1 MSRDEKIVDFPQTE
15 VAPEERARRLK
26 VEVDRLAGL
35 PRVEWLY
42 YAECT
47 DVAEKHGVS
56 RTVLKRMVEAVI
68 KEHKE
73 KAAEDKAEDRLR
85 EQRAE
90 KKEKKE
96 STARR
101 EEERKR
107 QREQERV
114 DKEAERARKEAERIE
129 REQEERRKK
138 CEAVFAEIADLPRMT
153 HAARLKEAAA
163 RLGEDSETL
172 IEEFEV
178 FFAARSLPVELVPWP
193 DSVDTAEVLAG
204 IEAKFRR
211 YVVVP
216 DSIAVA
222 TALWV
227 AFTYLVEIA
236 VYAPKLLFQF
246 PERDAGKSTALH
258 VIRWMVQRPYLA
270 VEATGAAIYR
280 IVDRLKPTLILD
292 EADTLFER
300 STVLA
305 HIINSSWD
313 NSGAKI
319 PRVGSRREVVE
330 FDVYGTQAMSMKGLN
345 MPDTT
350 LSRCI
355 ICMIWPKLPSEVVDD
370 FNKRDDEEFVT
381 LRRKLLR
388 WSVDNA
394 VPLQAATPK
403 GQFNNRIRH
412 NWQLLWAI
420 ADLAGGEWP
429 KRARAAALE
438 LETER
443 DEPSEGR
450 RLLAAIRDIFGTRE
464 AMTSADIC
472 AALVVDPSGEWANF
486 RDKGPISQTQLAV
499 LLKEYRIRT
508 EKVSPAGVRLNGY
521 FRTQFKNAF
530 ARLLQKP
537 AREPDIRTE
546 SVAKPLRLGK
556 KPRPRKA

>member
-1 MSRDEKIVDFPQTE
+1 MPRFTASLIV
-15 VAPEERARRLK
+15 
-26 VEVDRLAGL
+26 
-35 PRVEWLY
+35 
-42 YAECT
+42 
-47 DVAEKHGVS
+47 
-56 RTVLKRMVEAVI
+56 
-68 KEHKE
+68 
-73 KAAEDKAEDRLR
+73 
-85 EQRAE
+85 
-90 KKEKKE
+90 
-96 STARR
+96 
-101 EEERKR
+101 
-107 QREQERV
+107 
-114 DKEAERARKEAERIE
+114 
-129 REQEERRKK
+129 
-138 CEAVFAEIADLPRMT
+138 
-153 HAARLKEAAA
+153 
-163 RLGEDSETL
+163 
-172 IEEFEV
+172 FE
-178 FFAARSLPVELVPWP
+178 
-193 DSVDTAEVLAG
+193 
-204 IEAKFRR
+204 
-211 YVVVP
+211 
-216 DSIAVA
+216 
-222 TALWV
+222 
-227 AFTYLVEIA
+227 
-236 VYAPKLLFQF
+236 
-246 PERDAGKSTALH
+246 
-258 VIRWMVQRPYLA
+258 
-270 VEATGAAIYR
+270 
-280 IVDRLKPTLILD
+280 PTLILD

-319 PRVGSRREVVE
+319 SAPGRARRYVE
-330 FDVYGTQAMSMKGLN
+330 YDVYGTQAIGMKGLN
-345 MPDTT
+345 MPGTT

-355 ICMIWPKLPSEVVDD
+355 LCMIWPKLPSEVVDD

-394 VPLQAATPK
+394 VTLQAASSGRPASTIASEIT
-403 GQFNNRIRH
+403 GS
-412 NWQLLWAI
+412 LLWAI

-443 DEPSEGR
+443 DEPSEGL

-508 EKVSPAGVRLNGY
+508 EKVSPAGIRLNGY
-521 FRTQFKNAF
+521 FRAQFKNAF

-537 AREPDIRTE
+537 AREPDIQTE